1 MREYVFNLLIGL
13 MFLSSCTLAEI
24 QTGNTEQEPV
34 TETVPVRFTARET
47 DRTRSSID
55 PDEHQVRDMT
65 VYAFHDGMLA
75 DEAYVT
81 GKDEAVLELSSGMS
95 YNIYAVANMGYIKA
109 DADEADFLSSLSYSI
124 AGLSDL
130 SEDLPMACFYGE
142 LQVGTRRQTVGL
154 DLERLVAKISLSVD
168 RNALMEGLQVKSA
181 RLCQSS
187 SVVRPFKWHGKGGS
201 RAEMES
207 EVIDGDFATVSD
219 LIALNDG
226 GEIVFYALE
235 NCQGI
240 LLPENDDPFC
250 KTPDMLGDK
259 KDLCTYLEVSCVFGS
274 EGLLDGWVDYR
285 IYIGLDEVTSFD
297 VPGNACIDVSLHLT
311 DNGLKNVSWK
321 VDADITVR
329 DGYVTGVVSEGMHG
343 MSDLYVGERI
353 LYEVNFADELLEYLG
368 GDVSGCT
375 LALLEKGVESDDVLF
390 ENLEYDGNMLTA
402 EVSCRMPVEGDI
414 YVYAPDGE
422 CLGLMEDG
430 VTVRVPHM
438 LFSEYPQWTED
449 EPVESLTYLPE
460 CEINGDQAIFYLY
473 LVDRDGY
480 NLNGARSYGFDK
492 TLFSFKDD
500 GAMDGVVPVSSIR
513 TYFGPVSQTAS
524 CSAVSAVSVICRNSG
539 TDHAV
544 NLLLA
549 DIYNSRK
556 SLTICASESYTGI
569 SGRAGIGLGIKPIGL
584 TLVDN
589 GWAGYH
595 QCQLSMIV
603 DNPSNLPLEASIW
616 ELVATDKKYGAVD
629 EAYVESNLD
638 LDHIEYM
645 TGTFYNESPPFYG
658 SSSAFVS
665 ERNDNGD
672 QALVRQALLI
682 YPLEGI
688 STDDIACAVNYDKR
702 GPDQMIHMLDVTI
715 CGCGILAGDLTFQDK
730 VSDGSSSYNY
740 IYYSEESRN
749 YKGTVVTSGGDFI
762 TSSGKWVY
770 DYPNLS
776 APGLDRMYERFSSS
790 QPVHISM
797 IYAPDYGRVSTM
809 TYVGNGAQYG
819 LTLSFL
825 YSGVVNG
832 YVKTYPKGTWYAAQN
847 NYCEV
852 DFSHSFSGVPLRPE
866 ADFTWADAGELK
878 NAMDQVY
885 AHSYKDSPRPLGA
898 DSYMHRAH
906 PTDVELDVSVLV
918 EGDKGEELYPFYVD
932 WDSDYLEYWHEQ
944 DAKDYKAVLN
954 SDYKGFEVVVVTH
967 K

>member
-1 MREYVFNLLIGL
+1 MLKMLAGCVCMY
-13 MFLSSCTLAEI
+13 SCELAEI
-24 QTGNTEQEPV
+24 PEAELESEAGTCV
-34 TETVPVRFTARET
+34 SVRFRAEISSQ
-47 DRTRSSID
+47 TRSSVS
-55 PDEHQVRDMT
+55 PDEDVVENMT

-75 DEAYVT
+75 DEVYVA
-81 GKDEAVLELSSGMS
+81 GKDEAVLELLSGMS
-95 YNIYAVANMGYIKA
+95 YDIYAVANMGYVRA
-109 DADEADFLSSLSYSI
+109 DADETDFLSSVSYSI

-130 SEDLPMACFYGE
+130 SENVPMSCFYGE
-142 LQVGTRRQTVGL
+142 LQVGTGSQVVVL
-154 DLERLVAKISLSVD
+154 DFDRLVSKISLSVE
-168 RNALMEGLQVKSA
+168 RNALLEGLQVRSV
-181 RLCQSS
+181 RLCQSA
-187 SVVRPFKWHGKGGS
+187 SVVRPFKWYGKGGS
-201 RAEMES
+201 RAEAPS
-207 EVIDGDFATVSD
+207 EVIDGDYATSED
-219 LIALNDG
+219 IACLNAG
-226 GEIVFYALE
+226 GEVIFYALE

-240 LLPENDDPFC
+240 LLPDNDDPFC
-250 KTPDMLGDK
+250 KVPDMLGDR

-285 IYIGLDEVTSFD
+285 IYIGLDAVTSFD
-297 VPGNACIDVSLHLT
+297 VPGNACIDVSLQLT
-311 DNGLKNVSWK
+311 DRSLKKVSWK

-329 DGYVTGVVSEGMHG
+329 DGYVTGRVAKGMHG
-343 MSDLYVGERI
+343 MSDLYVGERF
-353 LYEVNFADELLEYLG
+353 LYEVSFADELLEYLG
-368 GDVSGCT
+368 GDVAGCT
-375 LALLEKGVESDDVLF
+375 LALLEKGVESDDVIF

-638 LDHIEYM
+638 MAHIEYM

-682 YPLEGI
+682 YPLDGI

-715 CGCGILAGDLTFQDK
+715 CGCSIRDDDLTFQDK

-749 YKGTVVTSGGDFI
+749 YKGTVMTSGGDFI
-762 TSSGKWVY
+762 SSSGRWVY

-797 IYAPDYGRVSTM
+797 IYAPAYGRVSAM

-832 YVKTYPKGTWYAAQN
+832 YVQTHPKGTWYAAQD

-866 ADFTWADAGELK
+866 ADFTWADAGELR

-885 AHSYKDSPRPLGA
+885 AQSYKDSSRPLGA

-906 PTDVELDVSVLV
+906 PTDIDLALNVLV
-918 EGDKGEELYPFYVD
+918 EGDKGSELYPFYVD

-954 SDYKGFEVVVVTH
+954 SDYKGFEAVVVTH